1 MIPMVADFDATAM
14 RLAVNKCD
22 HEKVGKELDLM
33 DLDPGKIETDL
44 K

>member
-1 MIPMVADFDATAM
+1 MVADFDATAM
-14 RLAVNKCD
+14 RLAVNKFD